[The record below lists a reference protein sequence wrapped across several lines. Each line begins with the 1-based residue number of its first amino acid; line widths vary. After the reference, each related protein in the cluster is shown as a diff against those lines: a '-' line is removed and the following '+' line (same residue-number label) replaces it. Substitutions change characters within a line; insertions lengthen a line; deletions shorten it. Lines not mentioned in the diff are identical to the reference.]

1 MKKTGTAVLC
11 LLCTVCFFISG
22 CAAPKQS
29 EPSAQQLFS
38 EPCYDWGPTEGETI
52 TIWTIA
58 DELDRPYMQR
68 AFERYET
75 LTKNK
80 LEIVEIEYIDFEE
93 TVASALA
100 SGTGQQPDVLLS
112 YGGTNI
118 ENFNPDENFY
128 DFTNAPWVDDLTTT
142 SINQT
147 IYNAKVVGLP
157 HWEASISGTLYSKE
171 LFERYGLE
179 VPQTQT
185 EFMQVCEVLA
195 ANGITPVYLPYAEVS
210 MLLYQ
215 FPLDTLVE
223 DTETLDKI
231 NNGEIGYADLPQ
243 MQAVVQ
249 WYRDMADKGY
259 FGQNYTGNDWDGM
272 SPAMESEQ
280 YAMML
285 CWDTWLYTDFKGDA
299 SKFGLMPAFVGI
311 PQEGTFE
318 GPNLALLLVNRN
330 SPHLEAA
337 IGFLSFMADP
347 YNYNV
352 AFEGIYT
359 APVFKQQVGS
369 ISTPQYIE
377 VERLIEKYYRSSTAW
392 LRIRGFSQMDASY
405 IQKYMSAEQ
414 GYTVQDCLADMDR
427 ARKAR
432 IAQ

>member
-11 LLCTVCFFISG
+11 LLCAACFFIPG

-29 EPSAQQLFS
+29 EPTVEQLFS

-157 HWEASISGTLYSKE
+157 HWEASISGTLYNKE
-171 LFERYGLE
+171 LFERYDLE

-243 MQAVVQ
+243 MQAIVQ
-249 WYRDMADKGY
+249 WYRNMADKGY
-259 FGQNYTGNDWDGM
+259 FGQQYTQNDWSGM
-272 SPAMESEQ
+272 SPALESEQ

-318 GPNLALLLVNRN
+318 GPNLGLLLVNRN

-377 VERLIEKYYRSSTAW
+377 VERLIEKYYRNSTAW

-414 GYTVQDCLADMDR
+414 GYTVQDCIADMDR

>member
-1 MKKTGTAVLC
+1 MKKTDTVVAC
-11 LLCTVCFFISG
+11 LLCTVCLFMPG
-22 CAAPKQS
+22 CAAKSVS
-29 EPSAQQLFS
+29 EVPVGQVFS
-38 EPCYDWGPTEGETI
+38 KPQYDWGTAQDETI
-52 TIWTIA
+52 TVWASA

-80 LEIVEIEYIDFEE
+80 LEIVEIEHTIFEE
-93 TVASALA
+93 TVASAFA
-100 SGTGQQPDVLLS
+100 STAAQKPDVLLS

-118 ENFNPDENFY
+118 ESFNPDENFY
-128 DFTNAPWVDDLTTT
+128 DFTNAPWVNDLTTT

-157 HWEASISGTLYSKE
+157 HWEASISGTLYNKE

-195 ANGITPVYLPYAEVS
+195 ANAITPVYLPYAEIS

-215 FPLDTLVE
+215 FPLDTLLE
-223 DTETLDKI
+223 DEDTLDKI
-231 NNGEIGYADLPQ
+231 NSGELDYADMPQ
-243 MQAVVQ
+243 MQVIVQ

-259 FGQNYTGNDWDGM
+259 FGQDYTRNDWSGM
-272 SPAMESEQ
+272 SPAMESEE

-299 SKFGLMPAFVGI
+299 SKFGLMPAFVGV
-311 PQEGTFE
+311 PEDGTFE
-318 GPNLALLLVNRN
+318 GPNLALLIVNRN
-330 SPHLEAA
+330 SPRLEAA
-337 IGFLSFMADP
+337 IGFISFMADP
-347 YNYNV
+347 YNYNA

-359 APVFKQQVGS
+359 APVFKQQAGS

-377 VERLIEKYYRSSTAW
+377 AERLIEKHFRNSTAW
-392 LRIRGFSQMDASY
+392 LRIQGFSQMDASY
-405 IQKYMSAEQ
+405 IQRYMSTEPN
-414 GYTVQDCLADMDR
+414 YTVRDCLTDMDN

-432 IAQ
+432 MLE